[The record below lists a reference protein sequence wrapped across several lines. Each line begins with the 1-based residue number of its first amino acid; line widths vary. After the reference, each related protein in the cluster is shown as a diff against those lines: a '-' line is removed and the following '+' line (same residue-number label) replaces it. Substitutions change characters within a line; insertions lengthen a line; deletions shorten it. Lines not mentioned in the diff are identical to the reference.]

1 MLNELL
7 HSINPSSV
15 YLYSSLGSVQA
26 FIYME
31 TALYASTVNATYNNL
46 LSNSTENQANYK
58 PSSKDEN
65 QDDSQSH
72 YCSYMSHEEAI
83 SSCRKTPDDF
93 RNY

>member
-58 PSSKDEN
+58 PYSKDKN
-65 QDDSQSH
+65 QDDNQCH
-72 YCSYMSHEEAI
+72 YCSFISHEEAI
-83 SSCRKTPDDF
+83 GSCRKTPDDF

>member
-1 MLNELL
+1 MLNEFL

-58 PSSKDEN
+58 PYSKDEN
-65 QDDSQSH
+65 QDDNQSH
-72 YCSYMSHEEAI
+72 YCLFMLHEEAI

>member
-46 LSNSTENQANYK
+46 LSNSTEDQANYK

-65 QDDSQSH
+65 QDDNQSH

-83 SSCRKTPDDF
+83 SRKTPDDF